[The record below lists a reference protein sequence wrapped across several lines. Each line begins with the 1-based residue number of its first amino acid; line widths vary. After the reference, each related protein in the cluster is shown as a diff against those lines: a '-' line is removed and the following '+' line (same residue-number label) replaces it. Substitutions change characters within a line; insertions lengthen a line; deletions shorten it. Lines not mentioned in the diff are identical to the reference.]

1 MKANIKFGTTSGI
14 FHGLHRRWFLVS
26 LLLATVLAGCS
37 QNLPGMGAIQQRACE
52 PLTNLDTT
60 IDQFAGISADVTV
73 GDVRQIK
80 AEVDGV
86 VSLLRTANQALNATA
101 VEDLL
106 TSYDGLAATIEGLP
120 DDQPIGDSLAEI
132 QTAVQ
137 QVQATLDQAIAGLN
151 CGQ

>member
-1 MKANIKFGTTSGI
+1 MKTNSKFDTTSGI
-14 FHGLHRRWFLVS
+14 LHGMHRRWFLVS
-26 LLLATVLAGCS
+26 LLLAAVLAGCS
-37 QNLPGMGAIQQRACE
+37 QNLPGMGAVQQRACE
-52 PLTNLDTT
+52 PLTNLDAT

-101 VEDLL
+101 VEELL
-106 TSYDGLAATIEGLP
+106 TSYDGFAATIEGLP

-137 QVQATLDQAIAGLN
+137 QVQTTLDQAIAGLN